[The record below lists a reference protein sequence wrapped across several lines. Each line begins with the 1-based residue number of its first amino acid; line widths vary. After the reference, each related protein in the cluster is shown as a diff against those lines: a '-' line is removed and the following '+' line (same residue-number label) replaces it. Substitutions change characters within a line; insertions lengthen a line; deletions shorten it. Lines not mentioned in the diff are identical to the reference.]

1 MTVYSAVY
9 MYEGIINDMKV
20 FTSLEAARKYFHKV
34 IDAEG
39 AVEDCDPDYYNDG
52 EGGNFYWWNQDD
64 VEITIWKVE
73 MEG

>member
-20 FTSLEAARKYFHKV
+20 FTSLEAARKYFHEV

-39 AVEDCDPDYYNDG
+39 KIEDCDPDFYNDG
-52 EGGNFYWWNQDD
+52 ENGNFYWWNQDD
-64 VEITIWKVE
+64 VEITIWKVKT
-73 MEG
+73 EG

>member
-1 MTVYSAVY
+1 MTVWSAVY
-9 MYEGIINDMKV
+9 IYEGIINDMKV
-20 FTSLEAARKYFHKV
+20 FTSLEAARKYFHEV

-39 AVEDCDPDYYNDG
+39 KIEDCDPDFYNDG
-52 EGGNFYWWNQDD
+52 ECGNFYWWNQDD